1 MRLEL
6 EGLRAAA
13 DREQEL
19 LAEVARANDRTLAA
33 AEEVTALR
41 QEIAERL
48 AAAAAEEE
56 LRARVRHTLCIV
68 CSPCSWCTAQNYG
81 NNGLPSARNRCR

>member
-13 DREQEL
+13 DREQAL
-19 LAEVARANDRTLAA
+19 SAEVARANDRTLAA

-56 LRARVRHTLCIV
+56 LRARVRNTLHC
-68 CSPCSWCTAQNYG
+68 
-81 NNGLPSARNRCR
+81 L